1 MLRDVDPERFRE
13 ALETA
18 LHVQRWVEEVER
30 EAPFDTLEE
39 LLIAG
44 SNAATPLS
52 PAEIDEAVAHHPRIG
67 ERPSGDDAAAEFSR
81 REQAVAESGSPE
93 LAERLAEGNRAY
105 EERFGRVFIIAAAGR
120 TREAILTELERRL
133 QLDEDT
139 ELRTVADQL
148 REIALLR
155 LRSTFAE
162 YAS

>member
-1 MLRDVDPERFRE
+1 MLRDVDPERLHE

-18 LHVQRWVEEVER
+18 LHVRRWVEDVER
-30 EAPFDTLEE
+30 EAPFDTLDE
-39 LLIAG
+39 LLIAA

-52 PAEIDEAVAHHPRIG
+52 PEEVDEAVAAHPRIG
-67 ERPSGDDAAAEFSR
+67 ERPTGDDAASEFSR
-81 REQAVAESGSPE
+81 REQAVAASGTPE
-93 LAERLAEGNRAY
+93 LDRRLAEGNRRY

-120 TREAILTELERRL
+120 TREAIVKELERRL
-133 QLDEDT
+133 ELDDDT

-148 REIALLR
+148 REIALMR